1 MPRVTAI
8 QIRPARPGDGPGF
21 ARAWLD
27 AGRYYA
33 HLDPA
38 SFQIPARDGLAEWF
52 DQTLTSQDPHTLCLA
67 ATVSDDIAGFLSAT
81 LQPPHPA
88 ARWQLLSSLSQPL
101 LFIQALVV
109 AEQHRRHGVGTA
121 LMTAAEEWARDNGAM
136 IISLDTYLH
145 SPLSVPFYEQRMG
158 YRRRSIVFRKDL
170 T

>member
-1 MPRVTAI
+1 MTAI
-8 QIRPARPGDGPGF
+8 HIRPARPGDGPGF

-38 SFQIPARDGLAEWF
+38 SFQVPARDGLAEWF
-52 DQTLTSQDPHTLCLA
+52 DRTLADQDPHTLSLA
-67 ATVSDDIAGFLSAT
+67 AVVGNDIAGFLSAT
-81 LQPPHPA
+81 LQPPNPA
-88 ARWQLLSSLSQPL
+88 ARWQLLSSLSQPQ

-121 LMTAAEEWARDNGAM
+121 LMTAAEEWARGKNAM

-158 YRRRSIVFRKDL
+158 YYRRSIVFRKDL